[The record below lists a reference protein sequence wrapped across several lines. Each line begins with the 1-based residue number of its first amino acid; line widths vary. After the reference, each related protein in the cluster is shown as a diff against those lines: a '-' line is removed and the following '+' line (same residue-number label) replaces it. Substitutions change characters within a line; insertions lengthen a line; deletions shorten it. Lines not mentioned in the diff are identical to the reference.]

1 MNEKDSA
8 LFLLNEIK
16 TSDADCGE
24 VCVIKTQTTEVYYES
39 GKVSMIRTNENIS
52 ANVKVIKDNKK
63 GIVSTNDISTEEAM
77 KKIV

>member
-39 GKVSMIRTNENIS
+39 GKVSMINT
-52 ANVKVIKDNKK
+52 KW
-63 GIVSTNDISTEEAM
+63 
-77 KKIV
+77 